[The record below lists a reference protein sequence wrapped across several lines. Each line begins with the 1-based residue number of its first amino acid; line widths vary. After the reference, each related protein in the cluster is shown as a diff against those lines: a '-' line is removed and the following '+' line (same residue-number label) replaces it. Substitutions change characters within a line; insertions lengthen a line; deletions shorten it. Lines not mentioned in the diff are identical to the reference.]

1 MTTVSTAL
9 SSLGIREWVLRGEPT
24 DSASFGT
31 MFSKVTGADANNSAI
46 ESKDPND
53 WGVTW
58 TQVKAKKDELIAAE
72 PMRLLRIERDRKL
85 VETDFY
91 ALADVTMADNMK
103 TYRQAL
109 RDLPA
114 SATPKLKSD
123 GTLDESSF
131 TWPTKP

>member
-1 MTTVSTAL
+1 MTTAANAL
-9 SSLGIREWVLRGEPT
+9 SALGIQEWVLRGTPT
-24 DSASFGT
+24 DSAEFAT
-31 MFSKVTGADANNSAI
+31 MFSKVIGADANNSAI
-46 ESKDPND
+46 ESKNPND

-58 TQVKAKKDELIAAE
+58 TQVKAKQDELIAAE

-85 VETDFY
+85 AETDFY
-91 ALADVTMADNMK
+91 ALGDVTMADNMK

-114 SATPKLKSD
+114 SATPKLKAD

>member
-9 SSLGIREWVLRGEPT
+9 QELGIQEWVLRGDPT
-24 DSASFGT
+24 DSAEFAT
-31 MFSKVTGADANNSAI
+31 MFSKVIGADANNSAI

-58 TQVKAKKDELIAAE
+58 AQVKAKKDDLIAAE
-72 PMRLLRIERDRKL
+72 PMRLLRIERNQKL
-85 VETDFY
+85 LDTDFY
-91 ALADVTMADNMK
+91 ALADVTMSPEMT
-103 TYRQAL
+103 TYRKAL

-114 SATPKLKSD
+114 SATPKLKAD

>member
-9 SSLGIREWVLRGEPT
+9 QELGIQEWVLRGDPT
-24 DSASFGT
+24 DSAEFAT
-31 MFSKVTGADANNSAI
+31 MFSKVIGADANNSAI

-58 TQVKAKKDELIAAE
+58 AQVKAKKDDLIAAE
-72 PMRLLRIERDRKL
+72 PMRLLRIERNQKL
-85 VETDFY
+85 LDTDFY
-91 ALADVTMADNMK
+91 ALSDVTMSPEMT
-103 TYRQAL
+103 TYRKAL

>member
-1 MTTVSTAL
+1 MTTVATAL
-9 SSLGIREWVLRGEPT
+9 HELGIKEWVMRGEPT

-31 MFSKVTGADANNSAI
+31 MFSKVIGADANGSAI
-46 ESKDPND
+46 ESQKDSD
-53 WGVTW
+53 LGVTW
-58 TQVKAKKDELIAAE
+58 TQVKAKQDELIAGE

-85 VETDFY
+85 AETDFY
-91 ALADVTMADNMK
+91 ALGDVTMADNMK

-114 SATPKLKSD
+114 SATPKLKAD

>member
-9 SSLGIREWVLRGEPT
+9 QELGIQEWVLRGDPT
-24 DSASFGT
+24 DSAEFAT
-31 MFSKVTGADANNSAI
+31 MFSKVIGADANNSAI

-58 TQVKAKKDELIAAE
+58 AQVKAKKDDLIAAE
-72 PMRLLRIERDRKL
+72 PMRLLRIERNKKL
-85 VETDFY
+85 LDTDFY
-91 ALADVTMADNMK
+91 ALSDVTMSPEMT
-103 TYRQAL
+103 TYRKAL

-114 SATPKLKSD
+114 SATPKLKAD

>member
-9 SSLGIREWVLRGEPT
+9 QELGIQEWVLRGAPT
-24 DSASFGT
+24 DSAEFAT
-31 MFSKVTGADANNSAI
+31 MFSKVIGADANNSAI

-58 TQVKAKKDELIAAE
+58 AQVKAKKDDLIAAE
-72 PMRLLRIERDRKL
+72 PMRLLRIERNQKL
-85 VETDFY
+85 LDTDFY
-91 ALADVTMADNMK
+91 ALSDVTMSPEMT
-103 TYRQAL
+103 TYRKAL

-114 SATPKLKSD
+114 SATPKLKAD

>member
-1 MTTVSTAL
+1 MTTVATAL
-9 SSLGIREWVLRGEPT
+9 SSLGVQEWVLRGEPT

-31 MFSKVTGADANNSAI
+31 MFSKVIGVSDNGSGI
-46 ESKDPND
+46 ETSDQSK

-72 PMRLLRIERDRKL
+72 PMRLLRKERNQKL
-85 VETDFY
+85 LDTDFY
-91 ALADVTMADNMK
+91 ALSDVTMSSEMT
-103 TYRQAL
+103 TYRKAL
-109 RDLPA
+109 RDLPS

>member
-9 SSLGIREWVLRGEPT
+9 QELGIQEWVLRGDPT
-24 DSASFGT
+24 DSAEFAT
-31 MFSKVTGADANNSAI
+31 MFSKVIGADANNSAI

-58 TQVKAKKDELIAAE
+58 AQVKAKKDDLIAAE
-72 PMRLLRIERDRKL
+72 PMRLLRIERNQKL
-85 VETDFY
+85 LDTDFY
-91 ALADVTMADNMK
+91 ALSDVTMSPEMP
-103 TYRQAL
+103 TYRKAL

-114 SATPKLKSD
+114 SATPKLKAD

>member
-9 SSLGIREWVLRGEPT
+9 QELGIQEWVLRGDRT
-24 DSASFGT
+24 DSAEFAT
-31 MFSKVTGADANNSAI
+31 MFSKVIGADANNSAI

-58 TQVKAKKDELIAAE
+58 AQVKAKKDDLIAAE
-72 PMRLLRIERDRKL
+72 PMRLLRIERNQKL
-85 VETDFY
+85 LDTDFY
-91 ALADVTMADNMK
+91 ALSDVTMSPEMT
-103 TYRQAL
+103 TYRKAL

-114 SATPKLKSD
+114 SATPKLKAD

>member
-9 SSLGIREWVLRGEPT
+9 QELGIQEWVLRGDPT
-24 DSASFGT
+24 DSAEFAT

-46 ESKDPND
+46 ESKDPED

-72 PMRLLRIERDRKL
+72 PMRLLRIERNRKL
-85 VETDFY
+85 AETDFY
-91 ALADVTMADNMK
+91 ALSDVTMSSEMT
-103 TYRQAL
+103 TYRKAL

-114 SATPKLKSD
+114 SATPKLKAD

>member
-1 MTTVSTAL
+1 MTTVATAL
-9 SSLGIREWVLRGEPT
+9 SSLGVQEWVLRGEPT

-31 MFSKVTGADANNSAI
+31 MFSKVIGVSDNGSGI
-46 ESKDPND
+46 ETSDQSK

-72 PMRLLRIERDRKL
+72 PMRLLRKERNQKL
-85 VETDFY
+85 LDTDFY
-91 ALADVTMADNMK
+91 ALSDVTMSSDMT
-103 TYRQAL
+103 TYRKAL
-109 RDLPA
+109 RDLP
-114 SATPKLKSD
+114 STATPKLKDD

>member
-1 MTTVSTAL
+1 MTTVAIAL
-9 SSLGIREWVLRGEPT
+9 QELGIKEWVMRGDPT
-24 DSASFGT
+24 DSAEFGT
-31 MFSKVTGADANNSAI
+31 MFAKVIGADANNSAI
-46 ESKDPND
+46 ESKDPKD

-72 PMRLLRIERDRKL
+72 PMRLLRIERDQKL
-85 VETDFY
+85 AETDFY
-91 ALADVTMADNMK
+91 ALSDVTMSSEMT
-103 TYRQAL
+103 TYRKAL

-114 SATPKLKSD
+114 SATPKLKAD

>member
-9 SSLGIREWVLRGEPT
+9 SALGINEWVLRGDPT
-24 DSASFGT
+24 DSADFAT

-46 ESKDPND
+46 ESKDPKD

-85 VETDFY
+85 AETDFY
-91 ALADVTMADNMK
+91 ALSDVTMSSEMT
-103 TYRQAL
+103 TYRKAL

-114 SATPKLKSD
+114 SATPKLKAD

>member
-1 MTTVSTAL
+1 MTTVAIAL
-9 SSLGIREWVLRGEPT
+9 QELGIKEWVMRGDPT
-24 DSASFGT
+24 DSAEFGT
-31 MFSKVTGADANNSAI
+31 MFAKVTGADANNSAI
-46 ESKDPND
+46 ESKDPKD

-85 VETDFY
+85 AETDFY
-91 ALADVTMADNMK
+91 ALSDVTMSSEMT
-103 TYRQAL
+103 TYRKAL

-114 SATPKLKSD
+114 SATPKLKAD

>member
-1 MTTVSTAL
+1 MTSVATAL
-9 SSLGIREWVLRGEPT
+9 SSLGIQEWVLRGEPK
-24 DSASFGT
+24 DSAEFGT

-46 ESKDPND
+46 ESKDPKD

-58 TQVKAKKDELIAAE
+58 TQVKAKQDELIAAE

-85 VETDFY
+85 AETDFY
-91 ALADVTMADNMK
+91 ALGDVTMADNMK

-109 RDLPA
+109 RDLPG
-114 SATPKLKSD
+114 SATPKLKDNGS
-123 GTLDESSF
+123 LDASSF

>member
-114 SATPKLKSD
+114 SATPKLKDD
-123 GTLDESSF
+123 GSLDESSF

>member
-9 SSLGIREWVLRGEPT
+9 QELGIQEWVLRGDPT
-24 DSASFGT
+24 DSAEFAT
-31 MFSKVTGADANNSAI
+31 MFSKVIGADANNSAI

-58 TQVKAKKDELIAAE
+58 AQVKAKKDDLIAAE
-72 PMRLLRIERDRKL
+72 PMRLLRIERNQKL
-85 VETDFY
+85 LDTDFY
-91 ALADVTMADNMK
+91 ALSDVTMSPEMT
-103 TYRQAL
+103 TYRKAL

-114 SATPKLKSD
+114 SATPKLKAD

>member
-1 MTTVSTAL
+1 MTTVATAL
-9 SSLGIREWVLRGEPT
+9 SALGVQEWVMRGEPT

-58 TQVKAKKDELIAAE
+58 AQVKAKKDDLIAAE
-72 PMRLLRIERDRKL
+72 PMRLLRIERNQKL
-85 VETDFY
+85 LDTDFY
-91 ALADVTMADNMK
+91 ALSDVTMSPEMT
-103 TYRQAL
+103 TYRKAL

-114 SATPKLKSD
+114 SATPKLKAD

>member
-1 MTTVSTAL
+1 MTTTAQAL
-9 SSLGIREWVLRGEPT
+9 TELGIKDWVLRGEPT

-72 PMRLLRIERDRKL
+72 PMRLLRIERNQKL
-85 VETDFY
+85 LDTDFY
-91 ALADVTMADNMK
+91 ALSDVTMSSEMT
-103 TYRQAL
+103 TYRKAL

-114 SATPKLKSD
+114 SATQKLKSD

>member
-9 SSLGIREWVLRGEPT
+9 SALGINEWVLRGDPT
-24 DSASFGT
+24 DSADFAT

-46 ESKDPND
+46 ESKDPKD

-58 TQVKAKKDELIAAE
+58 TQVKAKQDELIAAE
-72 PMRLLRIERDRKL
+72 PMRLLRIERNQKL
-85 VETDFY
+85 AETDFY
-91 ALADVTMADNMK
+91 ALSDVTMSSEMT
-103 TYRQAL
+103 TYRKAL

-114 SATPKLKSD
+114 SATPKLKAD

>member
-1 MTTVSTAL
+1 MTTVATAL
-9 SSLGIREWVLRGEPT
+9 HELGIKEWVMRGTPT

-31 MFSKVTGADANNSAI
+31 MFSKVIGSDANGSAI
-46 ESKDPND
+46 ESQKESDL
-53 WGVTW
+53 GVTW
-58 TQVKAKKDELIAAE
+58 TQVKAKQDELIAAE

-85 VETDFY
+85 AETDFY
-91 ALADVTMADNMK
+91 ALGDVTMADNMK

-114 SATPKLKSD
+114 SATPKLKAD